1 MFTDGL
7 FDRRDPRAA
16 GCVVVPGPKKP
27 EEKQTPPEP

>member
-1 MFTDGL
+1 MFTYGL
-7 FDRRDPRAA
+7 FDLRDPRAA